1 MQTHPL
7 GLGFPEA
14 LGDDRASSP
23 REGEGVGSR
32 GPGRGS
38 ALPLMTRFSTEGPQL
53 NPNIPVGLNKDFL
66 QVQPGQEYPA
76 LAQEKPRAQAVE
88 TGRVETVGKCGGGG
102 SFRIL
107 LPLLLAFKWN
117 QAPLAVTRETEV
129 QAKALPST
137 RQVAQVPESQFPLWD
152 ENKIQ

>member
-14 LGDDRASSP
+14 LGDDRDGSP

-38 ALPLMTRFSTEGPQL
+38 ALPLTTRFSMEGPQL

-66 QVQPGQEYPA
+66 QVQPGK
-76 LAQEKPRAQAVE
+76 AQSP
-88 TGRVETVGKCGGGG
+88 GCGDRTCRDSG
-102 SFRIL
+102 
-107 LPLLLAFKWN
+107 
-117 QAPLAVTRETEV
+117 
-129 QAKALPST
+129 
-137 RQVAQVPESQFPLWD
+137 
-152 ENKIQ
+152 